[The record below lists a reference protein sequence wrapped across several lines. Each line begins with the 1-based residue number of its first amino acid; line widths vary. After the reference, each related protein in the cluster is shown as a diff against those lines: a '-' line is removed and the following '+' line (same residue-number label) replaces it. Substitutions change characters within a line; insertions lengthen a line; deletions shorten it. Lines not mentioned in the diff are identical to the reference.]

1 MLYRDLLDKFVNMS
15 KKIIGKNLTG
25 VYLHGSMAMGCFHP
39 EKSDIDLI
47 VVIEKDMTDVQK
59 TDFMNCVLEQNKEA
73 PPKGLELSIVKREY
87 CNPFVYPTPYVL
99 HFSVQHLKWFQD
111 NPDEYIRNMKGR
123 DKDLAAHFF
132 IINKYGIMLYGKK
145 IEDVFGEVPKECY
158 IDSIWCDV
166 KNAKKDIFVAPTYI
180 ILNLCRVLAFI
191 EKGLCLSKQQGAV
204 WGLKNLPEK
213 YHCLIAEALKSY
225 QSGGEIMINT
235 EAADDFAQYMLLK
248 IGNLKKSI

>member
-59 TDFMNCVLEQNKEA
+59 TDFMNCVLELNGEA
-73 PPKGLELSIVKREY
+73 PPKGLELSVVKREY
-87 CNPFVYPTPYVL
+87 CNSFVYPTPYVL

-111 NPDEYIRNMKGR
+111 NPDEYIKNMKGT

-145 IEDVFGEVPKECY
+145 IEDVFGEVPKACY

-191 EKGLCLSKQQGAV
+191 EKDLCLSKQQGAV

-248 IGNLKKSI
+248 IRNLKKTI